1 MKFNYIK
8 NTILVS
14 AIGLMSSC
22 IGDLDVMPLDPNVM
36 TADKAYSTPESYM
49 QGLKKI
55 YSVWALAGQDN
66 AGASDLEGLDAG
78 ETVLLRSWWT
88 IQVNTTDEA
97 KCAWG
102 NSWVSEVNTLTW
114 NTSKVLP
121 VEGLYHRAM
130 YIVSIVN
137 DYLKQLPNAPEGVD
151 KERFGAEARFC
162 RALAYYVLMDAFG
175 NPPFVTEEMQTEQP
189 EQIKRA
195 DLFKWIEGELTNIK
209 PSLPA
214 KTDEYGRADQHC
226 ADFLLARMYLNAEV
240 YAGTN
245 RYTDCI
251 TACNNIITSNDYELA
266 DKYAE
271 LFMANNGENE
281 KARKEIIFPVIADG
295 NTTQSYGIGAIILGS
310 RSGSEGTIE
319 NYGCNGGWDGFRA
332 TGNLVRTFQFSD
344 NDETSWTPEKVI
356 DKRGI
361 FYKAEQS
368 IDIKTT
374 SIGTFT
380 TEGWGVH
387 KFTNLNNDGTPGK
400 NGTFP
405 DTDFPL
411 FRLAEVYLMYA
422 EAVVRGGE
430 GGDMDK
436 AVGYINELRQRGY
449 GSGYPSAT
457 NKDAA
462 WLKASAKVAESNTT
476 VEFGN
481 ILNERCRELYWE
493 ATRRTDLIRF
503 GLFTGSTYTWADKG
517 GVVSGIGVDDKYN
530 LFPIPV
536 SDTSV
541 NGNLV
546 QNEGYK

>member
-1 MKFNYIK
+1 MKVNYIK
-8 NTILVS
+8 TTILAS
-14 AIGLMSSC
+14 AMSLMCSC
-22 IGDLDVMPLDPNVM
+22 IGDLDVMPLDPNIM
-36 TADKAYSTPESYM
+36 TAEDAYSTPESYL

-55 YSVWALAGQDN
+55 YSVWALSGQDDP
-66 AGASDLEGLDAG
+66 GASDLEGMNAG
-78 ETVLLRSWWT
+78 NTVLLRCWWT
-88 IQVNTTDEA
+88 LQENTTDEA

-102 NSWVSEVNTLTW
+102 DSWVAQVNSIVW
-114 NTSKVLP
+114 NTAEVEP
-121 VEGLYHRAM
+121 MEGLYHRSM
-130 YIVSIVN
+130 YVVSIVN
-137 DYLKQLPNAPEGVD
+137 DFLKQLQNAPEGVD
-151 KERFGAEARFC
+151 RERYNAEARFC

-175 NPPFVTEEMQTEQP
+175 NPPFATEETGSSLP

-195 DLFKWIEGELTNIK
+195 DLFDWIEGELNTIK
-209 PSLPA
+209 SSLPEM
-214 KTDEYGRADQHC
+214 TDEYGRADQHC
-226 ADFLLARMYLNAEV
+226 VDFLLARMYLNSEI
-240 YAGTN
+240 YTGTK

-251 TACNNIITSNDYELA
+251 TACNNIITSNSYELA
-266 DKYAE
+266 DDYAE
-271 LFMANNGENE
+271 LFMADNGENAD
-281 KARKEIIFPVIADG
+281 ARKEIIFPVIADG

-310 RSGSEGTIE
+310 RSGSEGTVE

-332 TGNLVRTFQFSD
+332 TGNLVRAFQFSD
-344 NDETSWTPEKVI
+344 DDETSWTPEKMI
-356 DKRGI
+356 DRRGI

-387 KFTNLNNDGTPGK
+387 KFTNLNSDGTPGK

-411 FRLAEVYLMYA
+411 FRLADVYLMYA

-430 GGDMDK
+430 GGDINK
-436 AVGYINELRQRGY
+436 AVGYINDLRFRGY
-449 GSGYPSAT
+449 GPGHTSAT
-457 NKDAA
+457 IDAA
-462 WLKASAKVAESNTT
+462 WLTASAQVGGSNAT
-476 VEFGN
+476 VGFGN

-517 GVVSGIGVDDKYN
+517 GIVSGIGVDDKYN

-536 SDTSV
+536 SDISV

>member
-8 NTILVS
+8 TTILAS
-14 AIGLMSSC
+14 AMGFMSSC

-251 TACNNIITSNDYELA
+251 TACNNILSSDDYELA

-271 LFMANNGENE
+271 LFMANNGENAD
-281 KARKEIIFPVIADG
+281 ARKEIIFPVIADG

-332 TGNLVRTFQFSD
+332 TGNLVRVFNYDAEESAWTSENLNAFD
-344 NDETSWTPEKVI
+344 N
-356 DKRGI
+356 RAI
-361 FYKAEQS
+361 FYSEGRS
-368 IDIKTT
+368 LDITT
-374 SIGTFT
+374 SAIGTFT
-380 TEGWGVH
+380 EEGWAVY
-387 KFTNLNNDGTPGK
+387 KYSNLNSDGTPGK
-400 NGTFP
+400 NTTFP

-411 FRLAEVYLMYA
+411 FRLGEVYLMYA
-422 EAVVRGGE
+422 EAVARGGE
-430 GGDMDK
+430 GGSTSK
-436 AVGYINELRQRGY
+436 AVEYIQNLRKRANTAY
-449 GSGYPSAT
+449 SEVTESWLAENTSVSGST
-457 NKDAA
+457 
-462 WLKASAKVAESNTT
+462 ASVAY
-476 VEFGN
+476 GN

-503 GLFTGSTYTWADKG
+503 GLFTSNSYTWSEKG
-517 GVVSGIGVDDKYN
+517 GVISGVGVDNKYN

-536 SDTSV
+536 SDISV
-541 NGNLV
+541 NGNLH
-546 QNEGYK
+546 QNEGY